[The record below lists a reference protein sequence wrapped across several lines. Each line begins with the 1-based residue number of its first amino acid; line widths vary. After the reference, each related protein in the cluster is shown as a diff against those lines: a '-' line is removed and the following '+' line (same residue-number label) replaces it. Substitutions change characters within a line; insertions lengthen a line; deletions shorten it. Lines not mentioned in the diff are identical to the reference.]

1 MALFYCLVVPPF
13 AVYDSPHRLQKSY
26 INYCQLCFL
35 TWMSDEYLF
44 QDIIHILTGL
54 CVCQAWLRLPH
65 DATNS
70 YIHTEVKHGGLG
82 ILALRLTSPFMKRA
96 RLRCLATLRDPVFVA
111 LVTSSQAF
119 AEEVKRY
126 GDPPITVGDTT
137 VTSTPTAKNALAEQ
151 LQTGMDY
158 ASVELVTASWQIGYK
173 PMEERDKERRKNSM
187 EDVCTVYCD
196 E

>member
-1 MALFYCLVVPPF
+1 MFSGATVCG
-13 AVYDSPHRLQKSY
+13 
-26 INYCQLCFL
+26 IQLSISSSKTIYKLLSIMLL

-96 RLRCLATLRDPVFVA
+96 RLRCLAALRDPVFVA
-111 LVTSSQAF
+111 LVTSSQSF

-126 GDPPITVGDTT
+126 GDLPIRVGDTT

-158 ASVELVTASWQIGYK
+158 APVSS
-173 PMEERDKERRKNSM
+173 
-187 EDVCTVYCD
+187 
-196 E
+196 